1 MAVNTIIHGFNLSE
15 EKTIEEINSKVR
27 IFHHKQSGAR
37 LLHMENDDEN
47 NFFSIAFR
55 TPPSNSKGIPH
66 ILEHSVLCGSRK
78 FPSKEPFV
86 ELIKGSLHTFANAMT
101 YPDKT
106 LYPIA
111 STNEKDFFNMMD
123 VYLDAVFYPNIYNV
137 PEIFMQEGW
146 HYDVN
151 EDKNQL
157 HYKGVVYSE
166 MQGVFSSPEQ
176 ILFRAIRNSLF
187 PDNTYGFESG
197 GNPDVIPE
205 LTFEEFTAFHKKYYH
220 PSNSFLF
227 LYGNGNMN
235 DQLEFIHKEY
245 LSNFYSAEIHSEI
258 DHHIPFRKQ
267 AEEEIFYPISKD
279 EESEDKT
286 YLSLNFVT
294 GIATNPTEFL
304 ALDILE
310 HILLETPSSPLK
322 RALVE
327 AQIGKDI
334 FGDFS
339 GSMLQPIFSIVAKNT
354 DKKQN
359 ETFQNVI
366 FDTLNKCVNDGLDK
380 KLIQGVIN
388 STEFH
393 LKEADFG
400 STPKGLVYCTS
411 SLNSWLYGG
420 HPADHLEF
428 QNILDD
434 IKHKLKDSFFE
445 GLIKKYLID
454 NNYRSL
460 VTLIPEKG
468 LREKSQSEIRKKLD
482 KFKSGLTKGEL
493 EKIIS
498 SNAQLK
504 QRQIEEDSPEVL
516 QSIPIL
522 TLDDLNQKS
531 QEFLIVE
538 KEVDGIPVLCHPVVT
553 NDISYIALYFDT
565 TVVQEEELPYVSLL
579 ASFLG
584 KLSTKNYHFSD
595 LSNELNIHI
604 GGISFSNNIYAENGR
619 DDTFYPKM
627 QVGMKGLMSKIPV
640 MFNLAEEIILN
651 TRFDDADRMREIIQR
666 IKSRMEMGI
675 SQSGHVV
682 ASQRLFSYFSKI
694 GMYGEKTGGLSYYKF
709 IAELERNY
717 KNRFH
722 SLSRILENI
731 SRKIFNRN
739 NLLAGVIQEE
749 VHYNKFQDCVSK
761 FTHHLSKEQI
771 TQHKYQFDLTVKNEG
786 LLTPSNVQYVCKGYN
801 FKKLGYEFHG
811 SMHVFSNIASLD
823 YLWNTIRVQGGA
835 YGAFANFSRNGNS
848 FLGTYRDPNLLESLD
863 SFDAM
868 AQHYRSFNPGTREMT
883 KYIIGTISDLDKP
896 LTPLMKGRTA
906 LSRYL
911 THISQADIQRH
922 RDEVLAVTPKKIKEF
937 TEIIAEMMKENCICV
952 LGNEAMLKENKTLFG
967 SLISVFE

>member
-1 MAVNTIIHGFNLSE
+1 LAVNTIIHGFNLSE

-27 IFHHKQSGAR
+27 IFHHEQSGAR

-47 NFFSIAFR
+47 KFFSIAFR

-146 HYDVN
+146 HYDVS

-245 LSNFYSAEIHSEI
+245 LSNFYSKEIHSEI

-294 GIATNPTEFL
+294 GTATNPTEFL

-339 GSMLQPIFSIVAKNT
+339 GSMLQPIFSIVVKNT

-359 ETFQNVI
+359 E
-366 FDTLNKCVNDGLDK
+366 
-380 KLIQGVIN
+380 
-388 STEFH
+388 
-393 LKEADFG
+393 
-400 STPKGLVYCTS
+400 
-411 SLNSWLYGG
+411 
-420 HPADHLEF
+420 
-428 QNILDD
+428 
-434 IKHKLKDSFFE
+434 
-445 GLIKKYLID
+445 
-454 NNYRSL
+454 
-460 VTLIPEKG
+460 
-468 LREKSQSEIRKKLD
+468 
-482 KFKSGLTKGEL
+482 
-493 EKIIS
+493 
-498 SNAQLK
+498 
-504 QRQIEEDSPEVL
+504 
-516 QSIPIL
+516 
-522 TLDDLNQKS
+522 
-531 QEFLIVE
+531 
-538 KEVDGIPVLCHPVVT
+538 
-553 NDISYIALYFDT
+553 
-565 TVVQEEELPYVSLL
+565 
-579 ASFLG
+579 
-584 KLSTKNYHFSD
+584 
-595 LSNELNIHI
+595 
-604 GGISFSNNIYAENGR
+604 
-619 DDTFYPKM
+619 
-627 QVGMKGLMSKIPV
+627 
-640 MFNLAEEIILN
+640 
-651 TRFDDADRMREIIQR
+651 
-666 IKSRMEMGI
+666 
-675 SQSGHVV
+675 
-682 ASQRLFSYFSKI
+682 
-694 GMYGEKTGGLSYYKF
+694 
-709 IAELERNY
+709 
-717 KNRFH
+717 
-722 SLSRILENI
+722 
-731 SRKIFNRN
+731 
-739 NLLAGVIQEE
+739 
-749 VHYNKFQDCVSK
+749 
-761 FTHHLSKEQI
+761 
-771 TQHKYQFDLTVKNEG
+771 
-786 LLTPSNVQYVCKGYN
+786 
-801 FKKLGYEFHG
+801 
-811 SMHVFSNIASLD
+811 
-823 YLWNTIRVQGGA
+823 
-835 YGAFANFSRNGNS
+835 
-848 FLGTYRDPNLLESLD
+848 
-863 SFDAM
+863 
-868 AQHYRSFNPGTREMT
+868 
-883 KYIIGTISDLDKP
+883 
-896 LTPLMKGRTA
+896 
-906 LSRYL
+906 
-911 THISQADIQRH
+911 
-922 RDEVLAVTPKKIKEF
+922 
-937 TEIIAEMMKENCICV
+937 
-952 LGNEAMLKENKTLFG
+952 
-967 SLISVFE
+967 